1 MDITKKRWTVLIA
14 ACIINLCVGSLYA
27 WSAFSGPMAEHL
39 SAITGT
45 ALTAGDLAVVFSIGN
60 SVGPITMISGGKIND
75 KFGPKAIIIVGGI
88 MFGGGMFLSGFA
100 TNIGQLIFTYGLLTG
115 LGLGMVYG
123 TTISTLVKFFPDRRG
138 LIGGIATA
146 TFGFSSAIIPY
157 IATAIIQEAGPTAA
171 FKYIGLAFIILIC
184 GAAFFME
191 KCPDGFVPEGFTP
204 KVPASSNGEVVNKDW
219 KQMLADPIFYVMI
232 VMLTC
237 GAFAA
242 LMFIPMVSPLAM
254 NMVEAPAATATMCV
268 SILAIFNVGGRISA
282 GFLSDKLGR
291 INTLAIACVISII
304 GLAALILAGPG
315 NIGLFILG
323 ISIVGLCFGSFMGV
337 FPGFTA
343 DQFGPKNNSV
353 NFGIMFIGFSVAGY
367 FGPTILNNIYN
378 TSGSYNGAFMVAIG
392 FSVAGLALTFVYRAL
407 SNKTV

>member
-1 MDITKKRWTVLIA
+1 MNITKKRWIILIA
-14 ACIINLCVGSLYA
+14 ACVINLCVGSLYA
-27 WSAFSGPMAEHL
+27 WNAFSGPMAEYL
-39 SAITGT
+39 STLNGVT
-45 ALTAGDLAVVFSIGN
+45 LTPGDLAVVFSIGN

-75 KFGPKAIIIVGGI
+75 KFGPKVIIIVGGI
-88 MFGGGMFLSGFA
+88 MFGGGMILSGFA
-100 TNIGQLIFTYGLLTG
+100 TSVNQLIFTYGLLSG

-146 TFGFSSAIIPY
+146 SFGFSSAIIPY
-157 IATAIIQEAGPTAA
+157 IATAIIDVAGPTAA
-171 FKYIGLAFIILIC
+171 FKYIGLAFIILIVVS
-184 GAAFFME
+184 AMFME
-191 KCPDGFVPEGFTP
+191 KCPDEFIPDGFTP
-204 KVPASSNGEVVNKDW
+204 KTTTSENGKVVNKDW
-219 KQMLADPIFYVMI
+219 KQMLGDPIFYVMI
-232 VMLTC
+232 IMLTC

-242 LMFIPMVSPLAM
+242 LMFIPMVATLAT

-268 SILAIFNVGGRISA
+268 SILAVFNVGGRISA

-304 GLAALILAGPG
+304 GLIALVIAGPG

-323 ISIVGLCFGSFMGV
+323 ISIIGLCFGSFMGV

-378 TSGSYNGAFMVAIG
+378 TSGNYNGAFFVAMG
-392 FSVAGLALTFVYRAL
+392 FSAVGLGLTFVYRKL
-407 SNKTV
+407 SNKQA

>member
-1 MDITKKRWTVLIA
+1 MNITKKRWTVLIA
-14 ACIINLCVGSLYA
+14 ACVINLCVGSLYA
-27 WSAFSGPMAEHL
+27 WSAFAGPMAEHL

-45 ALTAGDLAVVFSIGN
+45 TLTAGDLAVVFSIGN

-88 MFGGGMFLSGFA
+88 MFGGGMILSGFA
-100 TNIGQLIFTYGLLTG
+100 TSVGQLIFTYGLLTG

-157 IATAIIQEAGPTAA
+157 IATAIVEAAGPTAA
-171 FKYIGLAFIILIC
+171 FKNIGLAFVILIV
-184 GAAFFME
+184 GSAFFME

-204 KVPASSNGEVVNKDW
+204 KVPAGSNGEVVNKDW

-242 LMFIPMVSPLAM
+242 LMFIPMIAPLAT
-254 NMVEAPAATATMCV
+254 NMVEATAATATMCV
-268 SILAIFNVGGRISA
+268 SILAVFNVGGRISA

-291 INTLAIACVISII
+291 INTLAIACVISIV
-304 GLAALILAGPG
+304 GLLALIVAGPG

-367 FGPTILNNIYN
+367 FGPTILNSIYN

-407 SNKTV
+407 SNKTA

>member
-27 WSAFSGPMAEHL
+27 WSAFAGPMAEHL

-45 ALTAGDLAVVFSIGN
+45 TLTAGDLAVVFSIGN

-88 MFGGGMFLSGFA
+88 MFGGGMILSGF
-100 TNIGQLIFTYGLLTG
+100 TTSVGQLIFTYGLLTG

-157 IATAIIQEAGPTAA
+157 IATAIVEAAGPTAA
-171 FKYIGLAFIILIC
+171 FKYIGLAFVVLIV
-184 GAAFFME
+184 GSAFFME
-191 KCPDGFVPEGFTP
+191 KCPDGFVPEGFMTRGP
-204 KVPASSNGEVVNKDW
+204 VGNSGEVVNKDW

-232 VMLTC
+232 IMLTC

-242 LMFIPMVSPLAM
+242 LMFIPMIAPLAT
-254 NMVEAPAATATMCV
+254 NMVEASAATATMCV
-268 SILAIFNVGGRISA
+268 SILAVFNVGGRISA

-291 INTLAIACVISII
+291 INTLAIACVISVV
-304 GLAALILAGPG
+304 GLVALIAAGPG
-315 NIGLFILG
+315 NIWLFIIG

-378 TSGSYNGAFMVAIG
+378 TSGSYNGAFMIAIG

-407 SNKTV
+407 QNKTV